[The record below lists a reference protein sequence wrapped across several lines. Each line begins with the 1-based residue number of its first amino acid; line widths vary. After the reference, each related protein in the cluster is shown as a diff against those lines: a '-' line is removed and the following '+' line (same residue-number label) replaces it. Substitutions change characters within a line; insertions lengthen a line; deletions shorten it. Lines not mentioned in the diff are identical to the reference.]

1 MSNSVPQDKSKRMLR
16 HKIDSYLREELS
28 EKLCLVPTQ
37 WHKDCS
43 GTICQA
49 HTVPKSNLRRI
60 AREGKVYS
68 LKTNLFKLKKN
79 QKQIPE
85 NVVIK
90 RASTF
95 SGFCST
101 HDNAIFSPVEENVF
115 KGTKEQCFLLDYRAL
130 AFTLHRHAA
139 QARVDLRLASEG
151 YYKDLGWYK
160 GRLAALQD
168 LYEYKSVYDKV
179 LTSRDFDSV
188 RGYVVEFNSPPPVMC
203 SASIFPDQTFAGI
216 QLQDYVDLYKRLD
229 MISFTSFSVGEKG
242 AIVFAWTTESDNVC
256 SSFIKSLMVIPDEY
270 VTSALLRLLFTYS
283 DNIHMSPDWWEG
295 LPEAMKRSVIERIQ
309 INSLQSNILAD
320 DDVVFD
326 PWTISRRYP
335 I

>member
-1 MSNSVPQDKSKRMLR
+1 MSNSVSQDKRERMLR

-28 EKLCLVPTQ
+28 EKFCLAPIQ
-37 WHKDCS
+37 WRNDCS
-43 GTICQA
+43 GTICRA
-49 HTVPKSNLRRI
+49 HTVPKSNLRCI
-60 AREGKVYS
+60 ARKGKVYS

-85 NVVIK
+85 CIAIR
-90 RASTF
+90 RASIF

-101 HDNAIFSPVEENVF
+101 HDNAIFSPVEENAF

-139 QARVDLRLASEG
+139 QARVDWRLAREG
-151 YYKDLGWYK
+151 YCKDLGWYK
-160 GRLAALQD
+160 GRLAALED
-168 LYEYKSVYDKV
+168 LHGYKSVYDKV

-203 SASIFPDQTFAGI
+203 SESIFPDQTFAGI
-216 QLQDYVDLYKRLD
+216 LLQDYVACKRLD
-229 MISFTSFSVGEKG
+229 MISFTFFSVGEKG
-242 AIVFAWTTESDNVC
+242 AVVFAWNTESDNVC
-256 SSFIKSLMVIPDEY
+256 SSFIKSLMIIPDEY
-270 VTSALLRLLFTYS
+270 ITSALLRLLFTYS

-295 LPEAMKRSVIERIQ
+295 LPEAIKRSAIERIQ
-309 INSLQSNILAD
+309 VNFLKENALAD
-320 DDVVFD
+320 DGVVFD
-326 PWTISRRYP
+326 PWTISCRYH